1 MSLVDDNNLET
12 SKSQSAS
19 VEKRGRPRWPLLA
32 ALVVFGVLYGFL
44 PDDLRIGPSLLIWPV
59 MILLVIAFYFTHRR
73 GMHQINH
80 YLALGA
86 AAVVTLLLIS
96 SVILLITLLITKREK
111 AVTLLGNAAIIWVT
125 NVIVFATW
133 YWLVDGGGPQMRHS
147 DHHETSDFLF
157 PQMVA
162 GGPGGANWMPDFID
176 YLFLAF
182 NTSTAFSPTDTA
194 VLSRR
199 CKLLMMVQAT
209 MSLVV
214 VGVLAARAI
223 NIL

>member
-1 MSLVDDNNLET
+1 MTNDKKLEVNKT
-12 SKSQSAS
+12 KP
-19 VEKRGRPRWPLLA
+19 VPGGKRGRPRWPLFA
-32 ALVVFGVLYGFL
+32 ALVVFGVLYSFL
-44 PDDLRIGPSLLIWPV
+44 PDDLRIGPSLLIWPL
-59 MILLVIAFYFTHRR
+59 MLLLVTAFYFAHQR

-80 YLALGA
+80 YLAIGA
-86 AAVVTLLLIS
+86 AVVVTLLLIS
-96 SVILLITLLITKREK
+96 SVILLVTLLITKKEK
-111 AVTLLGNAAIIWVT
+111 AVTLLGNAAIIWST
-125 NVIVFATW
+125 NIIVFAIW
-133 YWLVDGGGPQMRHS
+133 YWLVDGGGPLRRHS

-157 PQMVA
+157 PQMAA

-209 MSLVV
+209 ISLIV
-214 VGVLAARAI
+214 VGILAARAI